1 MPESV
6 GLEWYDTG
14 TVTLTQGS
22 TAVTGVGT
30 NWLATGIKTGD
41 IFTVDRSTL
50 YMVLTVN
57 SDTSLTLKQAYAG
70 ASGNTL
76 NYYILRNFAAT
87 LQSELS
93 AQITK
98 QNAIYQTWLNGRIT
112 EVGIPFDFSS
122 LYKTTWATGRQY
134 KALDIV
140 MYNSALYVCVV
151 AHTSSS
157 SITPTNTQYWLSY
170 APAMPAGVDIFNYNN
185 AGTHNVP
192 RGKNLGSSF
201 TTAQSTAIR
210 NGTFTDIYV
219 GDYWTVSGL
228 SYTYTDEDG
237 NSQTATYS
245 GTLRV
250 IDIDYYLKGG
260 DTALNTHHI
269 VVMPDANMFTAPM
282 NATNTTEGGYVNSKM
297 RTVYLARARAIFEAF
312 FESSHVLTYR
322 DYLVNAVTS
331 GRPSGRAWMDCRVEL
346 ADERQTYGSCV
357 FDSGASDGTNVYI
370 RYTVSCKQF
379 NLFRHWP
386 DMISNRQWFYLRNVV
401 SSSSFANVSGYGNCT
416 NDDAGD
422 SDGGVRPFALVA

>member
-30 NWLATGIKTGD
+30 NWLATGLKTGD

>member
-331 GRPSGRAWMDCRVEL
+331 GRPSGGAWMDCRVEL